1 MVVFLTIV
9 LAASIALYH
18 ALERPAQRWINSWSF
33 KV

>member
-1 MVVFLTIV
+1 MFLTIV

-18 ALERPAQRWINSWSF
+18 ALKRPAQRWINSWSF